1 MAGAADGEE
10 VNYWPGFV
18 DALSTM
24 TMMLIFLMMILS
36 LVVVS
41 ISQTASKSQI
51 MAIAK
56 AAKVDSS
63 GSPISIDKLTA
74 QILDALSRKNDTP
87 SSKLPVTESKLQ
99 QETVISDPSTLTK
112 NQEDKSFAI
121 EPGQKV
127 ISQGSNDALISSRN
141 SSTTGVENSLGP
153 STVQPNNPPKSSQ
166 TAELDPEAGNYY
178 YAAPEINPDEKRIV
192 STHPADIRPFGGATD
207 IKSNKAL
214 ITIEYQPH
222 AVRIDDKSASKLTEL
237 FTNRKAELIDRTIQ
251 IRAFANVQNGN
262 VTEARRY
269 SYYRA
274 MGVRQYLLDSGVPSE
289 QIKVGVE
296 DVSNQELSDIVQ
308 LFAI

>member
-1 MAGAADGEE
+1 MAGATDGEE
-10 VNYWPGFV
+10 INYWPGFV

-56 AAKVDSS
+56 AAKVNSS
-63 GSPISIDKLTA
+63 GAPISIDKLTA
-74 QILDALSRKNDTP
+74 QILDALSRKNDFP
-87 SSKLPVTESKLQ
+87 NSNLPVTESKPQ
-99 QETVISDPSTLTK
+99 RETIIADPSTLTK
-112 NQEDKSFAI
+112 IQEDKSLAVD
-121 EPGQKV
+121 PGQR
-127 ISQGSNDALISSRN
+127 ITSQGTNDALISNGRSA
-141 SSTTGVENSLGP
+141 TTGTPNNVGP
-153 STVQPNNPPKSSQ
+153 STIEANNPPKSSQ
-166 TAELDPEAGNYY
+166 TAELDPDAGNYY
-178 YAAPEINPDEKRIV
+178 FAAPEINPEEKRIV
-192 STHPADIRPFGGATD
+192 STHPADLRPFGGATD
-207 IKSNKAL
+207 VKTNKAL

-222 AVRIDDKSASKLTEL
+222 AVKVDDKSGSQLTEL
-237 FTNRKAELIDRTIQ
+237 FTNRKAELLDRTIQ

-269 SYYRA
+269 GYYRA
-274 MGVRQYLLDSGVPSE
+274 MGVRQFLLDAGVPSE